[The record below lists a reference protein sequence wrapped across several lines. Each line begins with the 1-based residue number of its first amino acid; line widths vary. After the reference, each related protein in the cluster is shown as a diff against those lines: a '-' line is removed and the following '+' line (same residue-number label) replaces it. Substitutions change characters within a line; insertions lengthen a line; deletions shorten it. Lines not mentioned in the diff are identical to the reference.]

1 VKTAQDRSL
10 SYTFSPLSMPS
21 ILFLEVDK
29 EDTKRVQEKFPKAL
43 ISEGVL
49 QGKDLIERCKDF
61 DVISC
66 FINTRF
72 SKDEIQNLPNLK
84 LLCTRSVGFDHI
96 DSAACKER
104 SITVC
109 NVPDYGSHV
118 IAEHVFALILSTLRH
133 IPEGNEKV
141 EGGTFDYHGL
151 RGMALRG
158 KTIGILGTGKIGRK
172 VAQIAHG
179 FGMTILAVDQ
189 CRTMDIVD
197 LLGVQYVPLDVLLS
211 HSDIITLHLP
221 NTKETEHIIDAKTF
235 SQMKDGVILVNTA
248 RGSLIDSRALLDALK
263 SGKVGYALLDVLE
276 HEQNFAENKEL
287 ISHPH
292 VVTTPHIAFYAD
304 DSMRNMFLDS
314 FLSIEQWLQGKEP
327 EHIVH
332 PLNVVCDLPKVQSS
346 KSDINWK
353 EVQTLPWKQ
362 RSA

>member
-1 VKTAQDRSL
+1 
-10 SYTFSPLSMPS
+10 MPS

-29 EDTKRVQEKFPKAL
+29 EDRTFVQENFPEAK

-49 QGKDLIERCKDF
+49 QGKDLIESCKDSEA
-61 DVISC
+61 ISC

-72 SKDEIQNLPNLK
+72 SKDVIQKLPKLK
-84 LLCTRSVGFDHI
+84 LLTTRSVGYDHI
-96 DSAACKER
+96 DLAACNER
-104 SITVC
+104 GITVC

-118 IAEHVFALILSTLRH
+118 IAEHVFALLLSTLRH
-133 IPEGNEKV
+133 IPEGHEKV

-158 KTIGILGTGKIGRK
+158 KTIGIMGTGKIGRK

-189 CRTMDIVD
+189 CRTMEIVD
-197 LLGVQYVPLDVLLS
+197 LLGVQYVPLETLLS
-211 HSDIITLHLP
+211 RSDIITLHLP
-221 NTKETEHIIDAKTF
+221 NTKETEHIIDAKAF
-235 SQMKDGVILVNTA
+235 AQMKDGVILINTA

-263 SGKVGYALLDVLE
+263 SDKVGYALLDVLE

-287 ISHPH
+287 VSHPH

-327 EHIVH
+327 EHVVH
-332 PLNVVCDLPKVQSS
+332 PLNVVCDLPKVQGT
-346 KSDINWK
+346 KSDMNWK
-353 EVQTLPWKQ
+353 EVQSLPWKKH
-362 RSA
+362 SA